1 MIKRRN
7 EEREDKKDFEELN
20 ESIYRNEIQHAS
32 NGASF

>member
-1 MIKRRN
+1 MKKEKI
-7 EEREDKKDFEELN
+7 KKDFEELN

>member
-1 MIKRRN
+1 MIKK
-7 EEREDKKDFEELN
+7 EGMKKEDKKDFEELN